1 MADGEPFVDYYKVLQ
16 VKPNCDAK
24 VLETSY
30 RRLAKMY
37 HPDHIDSADVS
48 RFNDVVEAYRA
59 LRSPDERDKY
69 NLLYAKTTGFK
80 FSSENE
86 LNVDEKVAISDADA
100 HARIL
105 LSLYKRRRE
114 HAQDAGVGRY
124 FVQVMLNCSDEHF
137 EFHIWYLKSKGFI
150 EVTEQ
155 GTLAITIQ
163 GVDHVISMSQS
174 TMKEKLRISQS
185 GEPEDQAQL

>member
-1 MADGEPFVDYYKVLQ
+1 MDDSEHFVDFYKVLQ
-16 VKPNCDAK
+16 VKPNCDTK
-24 VLETSY
+24 VLEASY

-37 HPDHIDSADVS
+37 HPDHIDTADAQ

-59 LRSPDERDKY
+59 LRTPAERDKY
-69 NLLYAKTTGFK
+69 NILYSKRTGFK
-80 FSSENE
+80 FPSKDD
-86 LNVDEKVAISDADA
+86 LNLDEALAISDADA

-105 LSLYKRRRE
+105 LHLYKRRRE

-150 EVTEQ
+150 EITEQ
-155 GTLAITIQ
+155 GTLAITIE
-163 GVDHVISMSQS
+163 GVDHVISMSQTS
-174 TMKEKLRISQS
+174 VVEKLRITQS
-185 GEPEDQAQL
+185 GDPL